1 MKFKSLS
8 YFYSCFILLVLFI
21 SGGCGGSNS
30 SGSAPDITSQIH
42 GVANDAIISGGTV
55 SVYQY
60 ESGQKGAVLGTAK
73 TDFQGLF
80 SLSISSYWGPVLFE
94 IKGGSYVDDATGNI
108 IYLAPDQY
116 LSAAK
121 NINPGENIGNLAI
134 TPLTTIASAL
144 AKSYMNQGAIVSSS
158 IDTANNT
165 ISTLYGFDILGTTPV
180 NLTLAKVSF
189 SPQSAY
195 GLLLA
200 GISQMA
206 SQISSSN
213 GIGAGSL
220 SSIQLADMMATDAM
234 DGVLD
239 GKQSGQQISSGT
251 YLLDSYSYRT
261 KLCQASALFLSSTRN
276 YSGLI
281 WNDVIIYL
289 NPIASYMSLLFP
301 PNDTPKPIDV
311 TPPSINLVFNASSYW
326 IFSITTQATDD
337 ISGIASLT
345 LTPST
350 TAISPVQ
357 GLPGMTSTATVLFDF
372 TKLPDGQYFLTVTAK
387 DQAGNL
393 YKITS
398 NVYTNNYN
406 YCLSTGSCRFIR

>member
-1 MKFKSLS
+1 M
-8 YFYSCFILLVLFI
+8 
-21 SGGCGGSNS
+21 
-30 SGSAPDITSQIH
+30 
-42 GVANDAIISGGTV
+42 
-55 SVYQY
+55 
-60 ESGQKGAVLGTAK
+60 
-73 TDFQGLF
+73 
-80 SLSISSYWGPVLFE
+80 
-94 IKGGSYVDDATGNI
+94 
-108 IYLAPDQY
+108 
-116 LSAAK
+116 
-121 NINPGENIGNLAI
+121 
-134 TPLTTIASAL
+134 
-144 AKSYMNQGAIVSSS
+144 
-158 IDTANNT
+158 
-165 ISTLYGFDILGTTPV
+165 
-180 NLTLAKVSF
+180 
-189 SPQSAY
+189 
-195 GLLLA
+195 
-200 GISQMA
+200 
-206 SQISSSN
+206 
-213 GIGAGSL
+213 
-220 SSIQLADMMATDAM
+220 
-234 DGVLD
+234 
-239 GKQSGQQISSGT
+239 
-251 YLLDSYSYRT
+251 
-261 KLCQASALFLSSTRN
+261 
-276 YSGLI
+276 
-281 WNDVIIYL
+281 IIYL